1 MDSASI
7 STPHMSE
14 SDVTNIAVSG
24 FTTVKVTKCKGAK
37 ALYHKYQ
44 RR

>member
-1 MDSASI
+1 LDSASI